1 VVVAAVVIGVETLK
15 MTTSKMKERKLA
27 VAGAQML
34 QVEVVPG
41 VEEEEMMMICNLQIL
56 KEVVT
61 EAVEEVEVTEVDLVV
76 VIVLQ

>member
-1 VVVAAVVIGVETLK
+1 MVIGVETLK